1 MSSEPKR
8 KLAAI
13 MFTDIVGYT
22 ALMGK
27 DERRARELLEKQRE
41 ALYPVVEKHEGRVL
55 KEIGDGTLSMFG
67 SAIKAVDCA
76 IVLQKMLKNVE
87 GLKLR
92 IGIHVGDVVI
102 EHDDVFGDGVNVAS
116 RIESLAEPGGIC
128 VSGRVHD
135 DIRNQPQMTA
145 VSLGRKK
152 LKNVQR
158 PVEVFAL
165 SGEGLPSPGVH
176 KRFFQSRKFNSGL
189 GIAASIIVIAI
200 VYFLAIRGG
209 KVLYGDVPSV
219 GVLYLE
225 NLGAEEDEFFSYG
238 ITEDLIIDLSKLG
251 VIRVPPMKD
260 ILSHKETKQSLSEI
274 AASLRVKYILTGS
287 FRKEADNFRLAVQ
300 LVEPVDGNT
309 LWSERWEEPL
319 TEVSSIK
326 GRMIGEVI
334 SALGL
339 SKRSE
344 TAMEIQKKST
354 TDPGAYEY
362 YLRGKYRYDHRESV
376 EDAEVARGLLESSI
390 KSDPVFLSSRMKLGD
405 SYFDVADYDR
415 ALEIYS
421 EALTVAESEG
431 NINGRASVLMVFGR
445 VHWKRSEYDEALTQ
459 FTLSLLA
466 FEQTNNL
473 SGKGEVFNNIGII
486 FEEQGELD
494 KAIEQ
499 YSQALEIHLQLD
511 DRYREGVVLS
521 NIGNIYL
528 GRGDYQESLEY
539 YNQAVTI
546 FKELGNLFTV
556 ELIESNIGVVYDK
569 LGEHEK
575 SLEFHNRSI
584 LTAGKLGDR
593 EGESIGLNNIGMIY
607 LESGEYDKAKDH
619 YTRSLVIAE
628 EIGYVYGKI
637 RGIANLGIVNQ
648 LLGKHKEALKQLESA
663 LLLAREIGDR
673 PGEKEILGNI
683 ANIYIE
689 LSEYDKGLD
698 YSYRRLAIAE
708 ETGDKAEQGYSHW
721 SIGVIYYQKDELE
734 TSIKHLRVAVE
745 TLDTLGIKSSQ
756 RLLPS
761 VLIRLVEVKLMPKDS
776 AFSITQDLENLF
788 EEAEEIDL
796 GSSVLWIAS
805 QVYNEV
811 ENTDKARIYL
821 ERAYSDLM
829 RRAYKIESEEN
840 RLSFLTEV
848 KDNKD
853 IISAWERLSGPE

>member
-1 MSSEPKR
+1 MPSEPIR
-8 KLAAI
+8 KLTAI
-13 MFTDIVGYT
+13 MFIDMVGFT
-22 ALMGK
+22 AMMQQ
-27 DERRARELLEKQRE
+27 DENKTHELVKRQRA
-41 ALYPVVEKHEGRVL
+41 VVRPLVVKHGGEVL
-55 KEIGDGTLSMFG
+55 SYAGDGTLCIFQ
-67 SAIKAVDCA
+67 SAIEAVNCSVKIQKALSSDNE
-76 IVLQKMLKNVE
+76 IN
-87 GLKLR
+87 LR
-92 IGIHVGDVVI
+92 IGIHVGDIVFDG
-102 EHDDVFGDGVNVAS
+102 DDIYGDGVNVAS
-116 RIESLAEPGGIC
+116 RIEPLAVSGGVSI
-128 VSGRVHD
+128 SGRVYD
-135 DIRNQPQMTA
+135 DIKNHPLITA
-145 VSLGRKK
+145 VSLGKK
-152 LKNVQR
+152 NLKNIQH
-158 PVEVFAL
+158 PIEVFAL

-260 ILSHKETKQSLSEI
+260 ILSYKETKQSLSEI

-309 LWSERWEEPL
+309 LWSDRWEEPL
-319 TEVSSIK
+319 TEISAIK

-339 SKRSE
+339 STRSE

-415 ALEIYS
+415 AIEIYS

-459 FTLSLLA
+459 FTLSLQA

-473 SGKGEVFNNIGII
+473 SSKGEVLNNIGII

-499 YSQALEIHLQLD
+499 YSQALEIHRQLD

-556 ELIESNIGVVYDK
+556 ELTESNIGVVYEK

-593 EGESIGLNNIGMIY
+593 EGESIGLNNIGIIY

-637 RGIANLGIVNQ
+637 RGMANLGIVNK
-648 LLGKHKEALKQLESA
+648 LLGKYKEALKQLESA

-734 TSIKHLRVAVE
+734 TSVKHLRVAVE

-761 VLIRLVEVKLMPKDS
+761 VLIRLAEIKLMPKDS
-776 AFSITQDLENLF
+776 AFSIIQDLENLF
-788 EEAEEIDL
+788 EEAEENDL
-796 GSSVLWIAS
+796 ESSVLWIAS

-840 RLSFLTEV
+840 RLSFLTGV